1 MNLFLI
7 FCCWYVIKCVYELN
21 IYFKR
26 LYYFFF
32 NKILVY
38 THIYIHSSIN
48 KKKITLNKNYHMS
61 MYKKH
66 GYFQGKNQFSKQYFL
81 LKILNGDVM
90 VPYNSWNSSVANIL
104 CRWQKP
110 RKTWLIETSKDH
122 SEIIYFRVLTFNFI
136 VFKIIANIFLTER
149 RILKHPYTPNM

>member
-1 MNLFLI
+1 MNLFFI

-66 GYFQGKNQFSKQYFL
+66 GYFQGKNQFSKHIISFL
-81 LKILNGDVM
+81 RFWM
-90 VPYNSWNSSVANIL
+90 AMSWYNSWNSSVANIL

-122 SEIIYFRVLTFNFI
+122 SEIIYFRGLTFNFI

-149 RILKHPYTPNM
+149 RILKHSYTPNK